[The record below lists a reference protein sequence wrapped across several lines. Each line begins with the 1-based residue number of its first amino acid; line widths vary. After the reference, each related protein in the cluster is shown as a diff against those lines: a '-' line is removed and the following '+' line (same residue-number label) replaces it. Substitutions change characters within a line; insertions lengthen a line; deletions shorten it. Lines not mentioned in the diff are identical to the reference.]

1 MPVSCQPGNGL
12 QSPCSFGN
20 ITERTMPRV
29 SVSKS
34 RIRPVVRNASLE
46 RQIQRFLELRRGLEQ
61 IEYFCKGTVLKR
73 MMKCG
78 KAPCACASDAAKR
91 HGPYFELTYKANGKT
106 VNVKLSPEAAPLYRA
121 AAQQYRKLK
130 TLLKRLDKLSKT
142 ILRHQAELAASKRKN

>member
-12 QSPCSFGN
+12 QSPCSYGN

-61 IEYFCKGTVLKR
+61 IENFCKGTVLKR

-78 KAPCACASDAAKR
+78 KPQCAWASDAPKR
-91 HGPYFELTYKANGKT
+91 PDPSFDLTQK
-106 VNVKLSPEAAPLYRA
+106 
-121 AAQQYRKLK
+121 
-130 TLLKRLDKLSKT
+130 
-142 ILRHQAELAASKRKN
+142 